1 MGSFPPIPAKLKHPG
16 LRRYLL
22 NSGWLM
28 LERALF
34 AAVNIFVGIFI
45 ARHLGPADFGL
56 FNSLLS
62 VVTIMAA
69 IAKLGIDGVMV
80 RELLTRADRQMLDLG
95 VAFWLMAAGSLLSS
109 LALLA
114 GMAALGFSDQV
125 LIYTTLALS
134 LVVVQPFTVIDMYC
148 QSQVRAGIP
157 AACRV
162 MVMLIGAALK
172 VTAVVQGYPL
182 MAFFVITALEQ
193 AVLIASYVIVGRVM
207 QVAGMFRH
215 FATPRARELMRAS
228 WPMLINAI
236 ALAVNVRVAQILVA
250 LLLDDQAAGE
260 FAAATRLYEAWI
272 YIPFVVMTSVAPA
285 LLNARA
291 RDRAQYLKRLV
302 DVTRILAGLSA
313 CVFAFFLLFGQQVI
327 ALTFGA
333 SYAGSWLPL
342 VVLLASS
349 VPAALGTVTARYFV
363 FEHREKAVAIRTV
376 LAAVVNICGGLV
388 LIPAFGVVGA
398 SAGVLLSLVIANYL
412 ALLVLPRDAE
422 VRGVIHRA
430 LIPFWRAPRG

>member
-1 MGSFPPIPAKLKHPG
+1 MSTFASIPARLKHPG
-16 LRRYLL
+16 LRRYLM

-62 VVTIMAA
+62 VVTIIAA
-69 IAKLGIDGVMV
+69 IAKLGIDGIMV
-80 RELLTRADRQMLDLG
+80 RELLTRADRQLLDMG
-95 VAFWLMAAGSLLSS
+95 VAFWLMAAGSVLSS
-109 LALLA
+109 VALLA
-114 GMAALGFSDQV
+114 GMAAFGFSDQV

-134 LVVVQPFTVIDMYC
+134 LVMVQPFTVIDMYC

-162 MVMLIGAALK
+162 AVMLLGAALK
-172 VTAVVQGYPL
+172 VAAVLNGYPL
-182 MAFFVITALEQ
+182 MAFFVITAVEQ
-193 AVLIASYVIVGRVM
+193 AVLILSYVVVGRLM
-207 QVAGMFRH
+207 RVAGMFGH
-215 FATPRARELMRAS
+215 YAGDRAWELLAAS

-236 ALAVNVRVAQILVA
+236 AVAVNVRVAQILVA

-272 YIPFVVMTSVAPA
+272 YIPFVIMTSVAPA

-291 RDRAQYLKRLV
+291 RDRAQYLTRLV
-302 DVTRILAGLSA
+302 NVTRILTGLSLF
-313 CVFAFFLLFGQQVI
+313 VFLFFLLLGRPVI
-327 ALTFGA
+327 ALTFGP

-342 VVLLASS
+342 VVLLASAM
-349 VPAALGTVTARYFV
+349 PAAIGTVTARYFV

-376 LAAVVNICGGLV
+376 LAAVLNILGGLV
-388 LIPAFGVVGA
+388 LIPVMGVIGA
-398 SAGVLLSLVIANYL
+398 SVAVLGSLVIANYL
-412 ALLVLPRDAE
+412 ALLVKPRDAE
-422 VRGVIHRA
+422 IRGVIHRA
-430 LIPFWRAPRG
+430 LIPGLRGGRP

>member
-1 MGSFPPIPAKLKHPG
+1 MASPSSISARLRHPG

-62 VVTIMAA
+62 VVTIIAA
-69 IAKLGIDGVMV
+69 IAKLGIDGVLV

-95 VAFWLMAAGSLLSS
+95 VAFWLMVAGSLLSS

-114 GMAALGFSDQV
+114 GMAALGVSDQV
-125 LIYTTLALS
+125 LIYATLALS
-134 LVVVQPFTVIDMYC
+134 LVMVQPFTVIDMYC
-148 QSQVRAGIP
+148 QAQVRAGIP

-172 VTAVVQGYPL
+172 VAAVVKGYPL

-193 AVLIASYVIVGRVM
+193 LVLIASYLIVGRIM
-207 QVAGMFRH
+207 RVAGMFRH
-215 FATPRARELMRAS
+215 FAAPRAREVMASS

-291 RDRAQYLKRLV
+291 RARPQYLARLV
-302 DVTRILAGLSA
+302 NVTRILAGLSLA
-313 CVFAFFLLFGQQVI
+313 VFVFFLIFGQQVI

-349 VPAALGTVTARYFV
+349 IPAAIGTVTARYFV
-363 FEHREKAVAIRTV
+363 FERREKAVAVRTV
-376 LAAVVNICGGLV
+376 LAAVLNIIVGV
-388 LIPAFGVVGA
+388 MLIPALGVTGA
-398 SAGVLLSLVIANYL
+398 SVAVLVSLVTANYL
-412 ALLVLPRDAE
+412 LLLVMPRDQE
-422 VRGVIHRA
+422 LRGVIHRA
-430 LIPFWRAPRG
+430 LIPFGREVQA